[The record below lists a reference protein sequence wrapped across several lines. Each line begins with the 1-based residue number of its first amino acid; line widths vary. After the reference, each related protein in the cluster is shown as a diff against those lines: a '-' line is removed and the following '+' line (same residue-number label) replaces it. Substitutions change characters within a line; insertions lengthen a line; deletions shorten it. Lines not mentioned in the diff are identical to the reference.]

1 MSAVYKSIL
10 VLSLT
15 HTLFRWLRVFKLGER
30 RFLHWLG
37 AFVQELNKNGVSEIH
52 CLARLYRFHDC
63 GLAEKQGWFLG
74 FFLGD
79 RWILMVRSDLLSD
92 SSLSKHFVLRRV
104 GVALV
109 HSVLGAILELRL
121 QKGLISLHLLLG
133 DFIHGLLNLVKI
145 L

>member
-1 MSAVYKSIL
+1 
-10 VLSLT
+10 
-15 HTLFRWLRVFKLGER
+15 
-30 RFLHWLG
+30 
-37 AFVQELNKNGVSEIH
+37 
-52 CLARLYRFHDC
+52 
-63 GLAEKQGWFLG
+63 
-74 FFLGD
+74 
-79 RWILMVRSDLLSD
+79 MVRSDLLSD

-133 DFIHGLLNLVKI
+133 YFIHGLLNLVKI